1 MAKHLISACL
11 AVLIVAGAAGAKAP
25 PAAGGRVTTLE
36 PASGWQ
42 SNDDAQNPFT
52 SVGVIQG
59 DGAPTQFVDPSQID
73 SSDLGSPV
81 AGAAAAPAA
90 AAARPAALDPSP
102 RRPAKTVL
110 ARLPEPGTW
119 VLLLVGLAM
128 IGFALRGLVA
138 ANRRLARLETP
149 EA

>member
-1 MAKHLISACL
+1 VS
-11 AVLIVAGAAGAKAP
+11 AKAP

-36 PASGWQ
+36 PGAASGWQ
-42 SNDDAQNPFT
+42 SNDDTQSPFT
-52 SVGVIQG
+52 SVGIVQG
-59 DGAPTQFVDPSQID
+59 GGAPTQFVDPSQID
-73 SSDLGSPV
+73 PGALGAPIVGAAPV
-81 AGAAAAPAA
+81 AQAQA
-90 AAARPAALDPSP
+90 AAARPGAPGVAS
-102 RRPAKTVL
+102 RPAGKTVL
-110 ARLPEPGTW
+110 ERLPEPGTW